1 MALRMLAEAAVTGLM
16 VIVRMAE
23 IVAGAA
29 GVPAAAAGEI
39 ADAAGAVDGLVV
51 ADAIVDVAALAG
63 ADTKTLCHG
72 FSRIAQGINHEGHDA
87 RRRGLSFCR
96 LSVSVGA
103 PVWD

>member
-1 MALRMLAEAAVTGLM
+1 
-16 VIVRMAE
+16 
-23 IVAGAA
+23 
-29 GVPAAAAGEI
+29 
-39 ADAAGAVDGLVV
+39 VDGLVV